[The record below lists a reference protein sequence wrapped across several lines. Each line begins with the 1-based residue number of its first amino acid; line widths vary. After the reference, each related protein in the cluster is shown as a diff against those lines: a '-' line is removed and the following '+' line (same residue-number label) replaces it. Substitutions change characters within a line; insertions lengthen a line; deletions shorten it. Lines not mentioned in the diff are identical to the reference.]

1 MGFII
6 DELDIVILIFVY
18 ILTFFLLYFFQDI
31 FSRAV
36 IYFLLIPMM
45 SAWVWGGGV
54 ISLLLTLMFLFGF
67 QIGTYLMNVNFSPN
81 FKLNIKS
88 FFWIV
93 ILPVFLISFQF
104 RYLIDLDALTDIY
117 GQRENYKSSVSS
129 SPFLPYVKGIAKVI
143 LVTLTAYAL
152 VNKKYIYSAIIVAL
166 IFFGIFSSKYMLV
179 LPIIVLGTYY
189 FLTNSN
195 FLLATSVFS
204 ILLCAILINYQQ
216 EFILTSIVRRGLFLN
231 IILIESYHNLFLN
244 HGPQF
249 FLNDALSFLS
259 LGKLD
264 VVYEAGLPI
273 YGDTESHAN
282 TGAVGASIIQL
293 GYIGPLFYGLFY
305 GLFFTLLRIKDNNHG
320 PNMIVITYLIIQSII
335 ISDIVPTLL
344 MHGGIIFL
352 LFLRFYSEK
361 EIKLNS

>member
-1 MGFII
+1 MRYFGSLLILSLCIYMYPLVVKYFAYMGFII
-6 DELDIVILIFVY
+6 DELDIFILIFVY

-45 SAWVWGGGV
+45 SAWVWGGGI

-81 FKLNIKS
+81 FKLSIKS

-93 ILPVFLISFQF
+93 ILPVFLIFFQF

-179 LPIIVLGTYY
+179 LPIIVLGPI
-189 FLTNSN
+189 
-195 FLLATSVFS
+195 TS
-204 ILLCAILINYQQ
+204 
-216 EFILTSIVRRGLFLN
+216 
-231 IILIESYHNLFLN
+231 
-244 HGPQF
+244 
-249 FLNDALSFLS
+249 
-259 LGKLD
+259 
-264 VVYEAGLPI
+264 
-273 YGDTESHAN
+273 
-282 TGAVGASIIQL
+282 
-293 GYIGPLFYGLFY
+293 
-305 GLFFTLLRIKDNNHG
+305 
-320 PNMIVITYLIIQSII
+320 
-335 ISDIVPTLL
+335 
-344 MHGGIIFL
+344 
-352 LFLRFYSEK
+352 
-361 EIKLNS
+361 